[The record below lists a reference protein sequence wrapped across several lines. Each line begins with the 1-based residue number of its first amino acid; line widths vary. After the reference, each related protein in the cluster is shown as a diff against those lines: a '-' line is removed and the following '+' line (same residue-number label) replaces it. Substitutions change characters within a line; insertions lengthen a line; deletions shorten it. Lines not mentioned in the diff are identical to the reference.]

1 MSKEEYYSKIKKIIY
16 RKFDELEVVKRNRG
30 NNLYLRYK
38 NEEYAQIRINKKS
51 DFVYY
56 SYTLSDKICKIFQ
69 LEKRD
74 FEIILR
80 AWIEDTFKIKQILIQ
95 RCNVLLSS
103 TLYIPLK

>member
-1 MSKEEYYSKIKKIIY
+1 MSKEEYYSKIKRFVYK
-16 RKFDELEVVKRNRG
+16 RFNELEVVERDNG
-30 NNLYLRYK
+30 DILYFRYA

>member
-51 DFVYY
+51 VFVYY

-103 TLYIPLK
+103 TLYIPLN